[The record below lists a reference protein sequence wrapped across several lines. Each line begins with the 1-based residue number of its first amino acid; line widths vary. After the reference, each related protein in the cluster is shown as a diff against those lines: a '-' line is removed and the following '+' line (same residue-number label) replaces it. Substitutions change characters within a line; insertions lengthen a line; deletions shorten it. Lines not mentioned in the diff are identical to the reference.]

1 MGEGGAQPKGP
12 QGRCYTSKM
21 FPSLRVPCTVR
32 LCAALLL
39 LSSSIFTAQEGLL
52 FASTDAAPSTRQDTE
67 SLTIQSAPVR
77 IVAPPNRGQWLR
89 RLALFADDAAQSYKA
104 ILGGPVPGGT
114 IRWVPDPL
122 AVSKIDAKVIIED
135 GTDGM
140 VLSFDEPFAMVAED
154 LGVAFA
160 QGYSR
165 WITAYSV
172 ARLYFSDVK
181 ASDAGWVDG
190 AALFMTE
197 LLARRD
203 RSTTPVLYNLE
214 AAYSRAVRSRADIH
228 MMDEESA
235 AARGKALAT
244 FRLLEGLYGESVIGE
259 LLFSMSS
266 SPSANGM
273 KETILANLPQT
284 SPPHPRAILDA
295 WMDPRARIDLGL
307 SDVRVA
313 RSGRMISGTA
323 SRSGNVPVWSQVEVE
338 LANGER
344 LYIDIPASTAPETW
358 ELEIASEPIGVRI
371 DRDSRLPDINRS
383 NNRYRFG
390 DAGRIKEFF
399 PLDEKLRVGEL
410 HFDGE
415 IREVGRKRAED
426 FSVTLRNLTDAPYGV
441 GLLVSAQW
449 VDRPTSRTQRRI
461 FIVLPPGESMVA
473 QDFIEYPRRGTGRA
487 RIEARYWSASTPELL
502 TERLLRDPAD
512 LLNSYLVIRN
522 PVQVTG
528 PDGAPLERLVAEQI
542 ESAAELT
549 ITGGGL
555 TPPAVSPGKD
565 PLASSQLTEL
575 ASAPFGVRILSPP
588 TGATPI
594 DEMTFT
600 VAVDGPP
607 ASLLE
612 LYVNDE
618 IIGRGTGSS
627 TRATFWATED
637 QSVYLLQA
645 LAVGQDGELASD
657 TRLLQRGALGFGA
670 SVDLVTLNLTV
681 RQPGGGFVEDLTNE
695 NFTVIE
701 DGVTQEIV
709 NFAKGENTAVSAAM
723 LLDTSSSMIGGGITS
738 ARAGA
743 KQLVNNL
750 LRGNDRAMVMG
761 FNDRVYLYADF
772 TSDIDVLRKAIDA
785 TNPDG
790 GTKLFDATVE
800 SIRKVNRRSGRRAL
814 VVLSDGLDVQ
824 SRFRF
829 ADVLEYTR
837 QSDVLVYTIGLQLM
851 HDSTE
856 LGDASDAVRSSV
868 ENLRELAEATG
879 GSAYFP
885 LVLDELEA
893 IYSEI
898 AAELESQYSVSY
910 YPTNQ
915 NWDGEWR
922 DLEVSLQG
930 RAGRIQ
936 ARPGYYGVR
945 PGSRQ

>member
-1 MGEGGAQPKGP
+1 MREGGAQPKGP
-12 QGRCYTSKM
+12 YGRCYTSDM
-21 FPSLRVPCTVR
+21 YPSSPDSFTARV
-32 LCAALLL
+32 CAVLLL
-39 LSSSIFTAQEGLL
+39 LASPIFTGQEGDL
-52 FASTDAAPSTRQDTE
+52 FASIASVPSAGQDTE
-67 SLTIQSAPVR
+67 SLTIQTAPVR

-89 RLALFADDAAQSYKA
+89 RLALFADDAAQSYEA
-104 ILGGPVPGGT
+104 ILGSPVPGGT
-114 IRWVPDPL
+114 IRWIPDPL
-122 AVSKIDAKVIIED
+122 VAYQIDAQVTIKN

-140 VLSFDEPFAMVAED
+140 VISFDEPFTILAED

-172 ARLYFSDVK
+172 ARLYFGAVK
-181 ASDAGWVDG
+181 ASDATWVDG

-203 RSTTPVLYNLE
+203 RSTTPVLYNIE
-214 AAYSRAVRSRADIH
+214 AAYSRAMRSRVDVH
-228 MMDEESA
+228 MTNESTA

-244 FRLLEGLYGESVIGE
+244 FQLLEGLYGEAVTGKV
-259 LLFSMSS
+259 LLSMASS
-266 SPSANGM
+266 LSARGM
-273 KETILANLPQT
+273 KETIIANLPLV
-284 SPPHPRAILDA
+284 SPTDPRAMLDA
-295 WMDPRARIDLGL
+295 WVDPRATIDLGL
-307 SDVRVA
+307 ADIRLT
-313 RSGRMISGTA
+313 RNGQTISGTA
-323 SRSGNVPVWSQVEVE
+323 SRSGNIPVWSQVEVT

-344 LYIDIPASTAPETW
+344 LYIDIPASTTPETW
-358 ELEIASEPIGVRI
+358 ELEISSEPIEVRI
-371 DRDSRLPDINRS
+371 DRNSRLPDINRS

-399 PLDEKLRVGEL
+399 PLDKTLQVGEL
-410 HFDGE
+410 HFNGE
-415 IREVGRKRAED
+415 IQEVGRKRAED
-426 FSVTLRNLTDAPYGV
+426 FSITLRNLTDSPYGL

-449 VDRPTSRTQRRI
+449 VDRPASRTQRRI
-461 FIVLPPGESMVA
+461 FIVLPPGESVVA

-487 RIEARYWSASTPELL
+487 RVEARYWSASTPEAL

-528 PDGAPLERLVAEQI
+528 PDGAPLERLTEQQI
-542 ESAAELT
+542 TSAAELT
-549 ITGGGL
+549 VAGGGS
-555 TPPAVSPGKD
+555 TSPTVSPDND
-565 PLASSQLTEL
+565 PLTNSQLTEP
-575 ASAPFGVRILSPP
+575 ATAPFGVRILSPP
-588 TGATPI
+588 VASTPI
-594 DEMTFT
+594 DVMTFA

-607 ASLLE
+607 ATLLE

-618 IIGRGTGSS
+618 IVGRGAGSS
-627 TRATFWATED
+627 ARATFVATED
-637 QSVYLLQA
+637 QTVYLLQA
-645 LAVGQDGELASD
+645 LAIGQGGELASD
-657 TRLLQRGALGFGA
+657 TRLLQRGELGFGA

-695 NFTVIE
+695 DFMVIE
-701 DGVTQEIV
+701 DGVPQEIV

-723 LLDTSSSMIGGGITS
+723 LLDTSSSMIGGGIAS

-743 KQLVNNL
+743 KRLVNDL
-750 LRGNDRAMVMG
+750 LRGNDRAMVLG
-761 FNDRVYLYADF
+761 FNDRVYMYADF
-772 TSDIDVLRKAIDA
+772 TNDVEALRKAIDA
-785 TNPDG
+785 TSPDG

-800 SIRKVNRRSGRRAL
+800 SIRKINQRSGRRAL
-814 VVLSDGLDVQ
+814 VILSDGLDVQ

-851 HDSTE
+851 HDSTD

-868 ENLRELAEATG
+868 ENLRELADATG

-898 AAELESQYSVSY
+898 ATELESQYSVSY

-922 DLEVSLQG
+922 DLDVSLQG
-930 RAGRIQ
+930 RPGRIQ

-945 PGSRQ
+945 PSSRQ

>member
-1 MGEGGAQPKGP
+1 MYPFSRDP
-12 QGRCYTSKM
+12 
-21 FPSLRVPCTVR
+21 FTVR

-39 LSSSIFTAQEGLL
+39 LTVPVFTGQEGIL
-52 FASTDAAPSTRQDTE
+52 FASIGAVPSTGQDTE
-67 SLTIQSAPVR
+67 SLAIQSAPVR

-89 RLALFADDAAQSYKA
+89 RLALFADDAAQFYEA
-104 ILGGPVPGGT
+104 ILGTPVPGGT
-114 IRWVPDPL
+114 IRWIPDPL
-122 AVSKIDAKVIIED
+122 AASKIDAQVIIED

-140 VLSFDEPFAMVAED
+140 VLRFDEPFAIVAED

-160 QGYSR
+160 QGYAR

-172 ARLYFSDVK
+172 ARLYFGAIKTSDT
-181 ASDAGWVDG
+181 AWADG

-203 RSTTPVLYNLE
+203 RSTTPVLYNIE
-214 AAYSRAVRSRADIH
+214 AAYSRAMRSQVDVH
-228 MMDEESA
+228 MMDESSA

-244 FRLLEGLYGESVIGE
+244 FRLLEGLYGEAVIGK
-259 LLFSMSS
+259 LLLSMSS
-266 SPSANGM
+266 SPSVSGM
-273 KETILANLPQT
+273 RETILANLPLV
-284 SPPHPRAILDA
+284 SPTDPRVMLDA
-295 WMDPRARIDLGL
+295 WMDPRATIDLGL

-313 RSGRMISGTA
+313 RNGRIISGTA
-323 SRSGNVPVWSQVEVE
+323 SRSGNVPVWSQVEVT

-344 LYIDIPASTAPETW
+344 LYVDIPASTTPEAW
-358 ELEIASEPIGVRI
+358 ELEISSEPIEVRI

-399 PLDEKLRVGEL
+399 PLDETLQIGEL
-410 HFDGE
+410 HFNGE
-415 IREVGRKRAED
+415 IQQVGRKRAED
-426 FSVTLRNLTDAPYGV
+426 FSVTLRNLTDAPYGL

-449 VDRPTSRTQRRI
+449 VDRPASRTQRRI
-461 FIVLPPGESMVA
+461 FIVLPPGKSVVA

-487 RIEARYWSASTPELL
+487 RVEARYWTASTPEAL

-528 PDGAPLERLVAEQI
+528 PDGAPLERLAAQQI
-542 ESAAELT
+542 ASAAELT
-549 ITGGGL
+549 VTGGGSAS
-555 TPPAVSPGKD
+555 PAVPPDDD
-565 PLASSQLTEL
+565 PLNSSQFTEL

-588 TGATPI
+588 AATTPI
-594 DEMTFT
+594 DVMTFA

-607 ASLLE
+607 ATLLE

-618 IIGRGTGSS
+618 IVGRGTGSS
-627 TRATFWATED
+627 ARATFVATED

-645 LAVGQDGELASD
+645 LAIGQGGELASD
-657 TRLLQRGALGFGA
+657 TRLLQRGELGFGA

-695 NFTVIE
+695 NFMVIE
-701 DGVTQEIV
+701 DGVPQEIV

-723 LLDTSSSMIGGGITS
+723 LLDTSSSMIGGGIAS

-743 KQLVNNL
+743 KRLVTDL

-772 TSDIDVLRKAIDA
+772 TSDVVELRKAIDA
-785 TNPDG
+785 TKPDG

-814 VVLSDGLDVQ
+814 VILSDGLDVQ

-851 HDSTE
+851 HDSTD

-898 AAELESQYSVSY
+898 ATELESQYSVSY

-922 DLEVSLQG
+922 DLEVALQG